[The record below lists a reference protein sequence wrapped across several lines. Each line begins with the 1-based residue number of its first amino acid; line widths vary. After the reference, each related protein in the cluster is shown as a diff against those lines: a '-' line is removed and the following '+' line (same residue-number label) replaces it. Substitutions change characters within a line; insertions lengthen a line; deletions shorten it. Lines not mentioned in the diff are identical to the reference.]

1 MISEI
6 KFRTTIGMIKTYS
19 KNQVPNVNETDE
31 NGLEIRITKKD
42 KNGNILLK
50 RDGTPQTMVKIK
62 KQGNGSLLQRIQHNI
77 VKELT
82 IHDLANEI
90 RQHHSFRAS
99 EIDPALLKG
108 GAYTVTDSLFKSF
121 QLLAVDVD
129 HGNMS
134 LDELKALL
142 NKHLLDNYALI
153 YPTLSS
159 TEDNKRW
166 RVVFVLDKPSTN
178 SEHFE
183 KMQAYLI
190 YCLFEPYSNELKTY
204 KVDASCKNVS
214 RLFFNS
220 KNGEITEEHNRVI
233 SFDTLLNKAL
243 EHDYVKIIANWA
255 SEHNRL
261 NGEEKTKSFK
271 KKDTV
276 FTAVKPPVF
285 DVSDL
290 LLDDETLKKIKER
303 EKEFL
308 EFFNNPNLL
317 VHEFDNR
324 KKIADEAK
332 KEMANS
338 LGVDKHYLT
347 DELEKQIESVLVK
360 YSYEIDSLWI
370 DANESIEFINKIDLS
385 ELLGF
390 ELNEYIPCPFHAE
403 NKHDSA
409 GIFKTNTGITLFNCF
424 SCGTQ
429 HTTFHFLHELY
440 HSKYGDNYFQ
450 TVKRI
455 LKIMDLEL
463 GSEYQRKAKEE
474 INFSKSTI
482 HKMSDNN
489 HEFTKK
495 LSEKN
500 LLGLLDKIIYDL
512 ADFTCPPFPLT
523 NDAEKMKCATLFV
536 SKEYIRKKCV
546 ENGLV
551 GNLSLLSVQRNI
563 NLLVKYGLLIKL
575 TDEEVKNEFLE
586 TSLKIRDK
594 MIQKVSVNNSQ
605 IAVRRIEYYAVPL
618 LSKKIIAEALDL
630 IKKDEKTGMGSKKN
644 MTLKVQTIANSDKA
658 KKTFVQDKAMYTKEE
673 LKFIKDAEKC
683 IPILLDTA
691 GYISAKNIL
700 QYIDPHRSVI
710 KSVAKK
716 QKIAKKFI
724 SAICANL
731 NLIQVQATA
740 ETRKKIK
747 LYEEYHY
754 KEYIYIKE

>member
-1 MISEI
+1 MTSEV
-6 KFRTTIGMIKTYS
+6 KFKTTIGMIKTYN

-31 NGLEIRITKKD
+31 NGLEVRIIKKD
-42 KNGNILLK
+42 RDGNVLLK
-50 RDGTPQTMVKIK
+50 RDGSPQTMIKIK
-62 KQGNGSLLQRIQHNI
+62 KRGNGSLLQRIQHNV

-90 RQHHSFRAS
+90 RQYHSFRAS
-99 EIDPALLKG
+99 EIDYNLLKG

-134 LDELKALL
+134 LDELKVLL
-142 NKHLLDNYALI
+142 NKHSLDNYALI

-159 TEDNKRW
+159 SEENKRW

-178 SEHFE
+178 SEHFK

-190 YCLFEPYSNELKTY
+190 YCLFEPYSSDLKKY
-204 KVDASCKNVS
+204 KVDASCKNTS

-220 KNGEITEEHNRVI
+220 KNGEIAEEHNRVI

-243 EHDYVKIIANWA
+243 ERDYAKIIANWA
-255 SEHNRL
+255 SEHSRL
-261 NGEEKTKSFK
+261 NGKEKPNSFK
-271 KKDTV
+271 KKDAV
-276 FTAVKPPVF
+276 FTAVNLPGF

-290 LLDDETLKKIKER
+290 LLDDETLKEIRER
-303 EKEFL
+303 EKGFL
-308 EFFNNPNLL
+308 ELFNDSNLL
-317 VHEFDNR
+317 QHGIDSR
-324 KKIADEAK
+324 KKVADDAK

-338 LGVDKHYLT
+338 LRIDAHYLT
-347 DELEKQIESVLVK
+347 DELEKQIESFLMK
-360 YSYEIDSLWI
+360 YSYEIDSFWI

-385 ELLGF
+385 ELLGI
-390 ELNEYIPCPFHAE
+390 ELNNYIPCPFHAE

-474 INFSKSTI
+474 INFSKNMI
-482 HKMSDNN
+482 HKMSASN
-489 HEFTKK
+489 HEFIKK
-495 LSEKN
+495 LSEKC

-512 ADFTCPPFPLT
+512 ADVTCPPFPLT
-523 NDAEKMKCATLFV
+523 KDAEKMKYATLFV

-575 TDEEVKNEFLE
+575 TDEEVKDEFLE
-586 TSLKIRDK
+586 TSLKFRDK
-594 MIQKVSVNNSQ
+594 MIQKMSARNSQ
-605 IAVRRIEYYAVPL
+605 TAVRRIEYYAVPL
-618 LSKKIIAEALDL
+618 LSREIVSEALDL

-644 MTLKVQTIANSDKA
+644 MTLKVQALADSNKA

-683 IPILLDTA
+683 ITVLLDTA
-691 GYISAKNIL
+691 GYISVKNIL
-700 QYIDPHRSVI
+700 QYIDPKRSVI
-710 KSVAKK
+710 KSAAKK

-724 SAICANL
+724 PAICANL
-731 NLIQVQATA
+731 NLIQVQVTA

-754 KEYIYIKE
+754 KEYIYIKD